1 MACKYYSNEQKQFL
15 NVKLTK
21 EVPVKSELIDFE
33 SEIIKFIDVDL
44 GDSTIFFFL
53 IINNN
58 EYQETN
64 SNVPNFNRLILND
77 FGIRQ
82 DPFELSFQVGD
93 FSVFKISVRI
103 MNKIY
108 VKDPKKGSKP
118 LISLNDMVNY
128 TSEKTPEENDKND
141 KNEMNDK
148 NDMNNIRSA
157 KKSFTVIQKP
167 VPTEPNENAK
177 KEESNFLDMNF
188 FKFWKKKSPNEEEQL
203 EKQES
208 QEEIESEIQ
217 VEEIYL
223 KGTSYEQYLFKKKTE
238 KKKEDDRET
247 FCEGFFIA
255 SFPQKEGQVIE
266 NSQSFPADCG
276 HKECSSLPAMMP
288 EIIARYPLKDT
299 KNLELNNLAATICFP
314 TGIKVCYSEENP
326 PSMINNYVTPITNQ
340 KGERYYMMTYH
351 FYYKNMV
358 EVYNKLYEMHPLKHH
373 LMKFADSYLS
383 MNDEEMNK
391 NVMVAIQK
399 KLAKAQELGFRD
411 YVYVP
416 YCICLIS
423 KYPYVNEMKK
433 CLQSIYTLIS
443 KNIKDNSMDINNLIM
458 YLINSVP
465 VPERETRVKFYIPY
479 FEKGIKLICPKMDDI
494 GIMNT
499 SICSLLKYFNIDNLV
514 IIFRLM
520 LFEKK
525 ILFIDNDYTRLSLVT
540 DNFISLLYPF
550 QWIHTYIPIMS
561 DQMVKYLETF
571 LPFINGINTSLMNL
585 VTEVFEEN
593 EAESSE
599 EVFLV
604 YISEN
609 KFRIGNYLTKNN
621 KKKYKYLQDNIPALP
636 VQLEK
641 ELKSKLK
648 KLKED
653 VEVYLKNSQKHK
665 KFELSDYDFR
675 LKNIFIEMFVQMFH
689 DYYKYMTFLDDDVVF
704 NKALFLEKI
713 TNSSDKRF
721 YDEFIDTQLFQ
732 MFCQKMVKDEL
743 KYFSSMVMKYD
754 PTKKE
759 IDPSVLRR
767 NLANKFKQ
775 YKIYVA
781 KPNYLKISDE
791 KAEIIEKKIEE
802 MYKLEEPVDEEG
814 MLVSKERI
822 LTEISKIK
830 DENYKNK
837 NCLIYSLPEKE
848 TEQKDDLIDKF
859 KANDLSNDSII
870 FRAFQSLKLK
880 TNLKFNKRDKCD
892 DISDKEKDNI
902 KETIKDFTM
911 KIFKSEIIE
920 EDQNKKKELQNAI
933 NQPFGREFFVSILSK
948 NATNIILLKEKSF
961 NLLYALI
968 YNSLLFILNIKETN
982 QILDQVVILIK
993 SLKYFGQEIK
1003 GKTTTIWDT
1012 YSSKIE
1018 GYSKLKQSNFWFRW
1032 YNIDMK
1038 KNENK
1043 DKVILNICDFMIE
1056 LKLDKSFIK
1065 NTLQALGEKEF
1076 GKESK
1081 EFQSIFEDIVEKI
1094 KQAKYTDKDLE
1105 TIK

>member
-15 NVKLTK
+15 DVKLTK
-21 EVPVKSELIDFE
+21 EVPIKSELIDFE
-33 SEIIKFIDVDL
+33 SEVIKFSDVDL
-44 GDSTIFFFL
+44 GDCTIFFSL

-58 EYQETN
+58 EYQEAN
-64 SNVPNFNRLILND
+64 SKVPNFNRLILND
-77 FGIRQ
+77 FGVRQ
-82 DPFELSFQVGD
+82 DPFEVSFQVGD
-93 FSVFKISVRI
+93 FSIFKISVRI

-108 VKDPKKGSKP
+108 VKDYKKGSKT

-128 TSEKTPEENDKND
+128 TSESNPEESDKND
-141 KNEMNDK
+141 QNEKNEDNY
-148 NDMNNIRSA
+148 IRSK
-157 KKSFTVIQKP
+157 KKSLTMVQKS
-167 VPTEPNENAK
+167 VPAELNESTK
-177 KEESNFLDMNF
+177 KEESTFLDMNF
-188 FKFWKKKSPNEEEQL
+188 LKFWKKKSNNEEESL

-208 QEEIESEIQ
+208 QEEIESEIP
-217 VEEIYL
+217 VEENYL
-223 KGTSYEQYLFKKKTE
+223 KGTSYEQYLLKKKQD

-288 EIIARYPLKDT
+288 EIVARYPLKDT
-299 KNLELNNLAATICFP
+299 KNLELNNLAASICFP
-314 TGIKVCYSEENP
+314 TGIKVCYDEENP
-326 PSMINNYVTPITNQ
+326 PSMINDYVTPITNQ

-351 FYYKNMV
+351 FYYKINSLI
-358 EVYNKLYEMHPLKHH
+358 YSKLYEMHPLKHH
-373 LMKFADSYLS
+373 LMRFGDSYLN
-383 MNDEEMNK
+383 MNDEEMNQ
-391 NVMVAIQK
+391 NVMDKIQQN
-399 KLAKAQELGFRD
+399 LEKAQELGSRD

-433 CLQSIYTLIS
+433 CLQSIYTLIN

-465 VPERETRVKFYIPY
+465 IPERETRVKFYIPY
-479 FEKGIKLICPKMDDI
+479 FKKGIRLICPKMDDI
-494 GIMNT
+494 GVMNT

-641 ELKSKLK
+641 ELKSKLR
-648 KLKED
+648 KLKDE
-653 VEVYLKNSQKHK
+653 VETYLKNNQKYK
-665 KFELSDYDFR
+665 KCDLSDYDFR

-704 NKALFLEKI
+704 NKSLFLEKI
-713 TNSSDKRF
+713 TNNSDKRF

-754 PTKKE
+754 PNKKE
-759 IDPSVLRR
+759 KDPSAIRR
-767 NLANKFKQ
+767 SLANKIKHD
-775 YKIYVA
+775 KIYVA
-781 KPNYLKISDE
+781 KPNYLKINDE
-791 KAEIIEKKIEE
+791 NAELIEKKLEE
-802 MYKLEEPVDEEG
+802 MYKMDDPVDDEG
-814 MLVSKERI
+814 MLISKERI
-822 LTEISKIK
+822 LTELSKIK
-830 DENYKNK
+830 DENYKNR
-837 NCLIYSLPEKE
+837 NCLIYSLPKKE
-848 TEQKDDLIDKF
+848 NEHIDDLLDKF
-859 KANDLSNDSII
+859 KTNNLSNDSII
-870 FRAFQSLKLK
+870 FKAFQSLKLK
-880 TNLKFNKRDKCD
+880 TNLKFKKENHD

-911 KIFKSEIIE
+911 KIFKSEVIE
-920 EDQNKKKELQNAI
+920 EDQNKKKELQNVI

-948 NATNIILLKEKSF
+948 NLTNVILLKEKSF

-968 YNSLLFILNIKETN
+968 YNSLLCILNIKETN

-993 SLKYFGQEIK
+993 STKYFGQEIN

-1012 YSSKIE
+1012 YNSKIE

-1032 YNIDMK
+1032 YNIDIK
-1038 KNENK
+1038 KNDNK

-1065 NTLQALGEKEF
+1065 NTLQALGEKEY

-1081 EFQSIFEDIVEKI
+1081 EFQNIFEVIVEKI
-1094 KQAKYTDKDLE
+1094 KQAKYTDKELE